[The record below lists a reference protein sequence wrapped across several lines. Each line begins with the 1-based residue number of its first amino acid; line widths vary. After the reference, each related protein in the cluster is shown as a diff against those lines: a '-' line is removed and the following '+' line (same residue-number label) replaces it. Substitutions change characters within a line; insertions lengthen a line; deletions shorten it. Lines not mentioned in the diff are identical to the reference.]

1 MSENEVMSINWR
13 ELISP
18 SKVDFRGDFFYGKF
32 VCEPLERGFG
42 LTIGNALR
50 RVILSSIYGAAII
63 SVEFDSVLHEF
74 SAIDGVFEDVSEIIL
89 NLKGVRLRMGD
100 ISSSIIVKIQ
110 KSGKFQVKAGDI
122 ISEDGKIE
130 VLNPEHHIATLTSE
144 SASLNMNMTVKIGKG
159 YSLSE
164 ANKDIN
170 APINTIPIDAI
181 FSPIKRVNYNIT
193 NARVGQKTD
202 YEKLTLEV
210 WTDGT
215 VFPKDAVAYASKI
228 IKEQVSIFINFDENA
243 VTVEKEEKVE
253 KEELNFNPNLLKDVD
268 ELELSVRSA
277 NCLKSANINK
287 IYELVVKT
295 ENEMLKTKNFGRK
308 SLNEIKEIL
317 ESMGLDL
324 GMSIDN
330 FKIPHIKN
338 INENEIEK
346 EGI

>member
-1 MSENEVMSINWR
+1 MSENKIMSINWR

-18 SKVDFRGDFFYGKF
+18 NKVDFSGNSFYGKF

-42 LTIGNALR
+42 LTIGNSLR
-50 RVILSSIYGAAII
+50 RVILSSIYGAAIV
-63 SVEFDSVLHEF
+63 SVKFDSVLHEF
-74 SAIDGVFEDVSEIIL
+74 STIDGVLEDVSELIL
-89 NLKGVRLRMGD
+89 NLKGIRLRMTDTSKPRTITLNKQGV
-100 ISSSIIVKIQ
+100 SETT
-110 KSGKFQVKAGDI
+110 AADI
-122 ISEDGKIE
+122 ISEDGRVE

-144 SASLNMNMTVKIGKG
+144 NASLNMVMTVNIGKG

-164 ANKDIN
+164 ANKDPD
-170 APINTIPIDAI
+170 APINMIQIDAI

-215 VFPKDAVAYASKI
+215 VFPRDAVAYAAKI
-228 IKEQVSIFINFDENA
+228 IKEQISIFINFDENEVA
-243 VTVEKEEKVE
+243 VQKEEKEEK
-253 KEELNFNPNLLKDVD
+253 EELKFNPNLLKDVD

-277 NCLKSANINK
+277 NCLKSADINK
-287 IYELVVKT
+287 IHELVVKT

-317 ESMGLDL
+317 EAMGLSL
-324 GMSIDN
+324 GMSLDD
-330 FKIPHIKN
+330 FKISEENN
-338 INENEIEK
+338 I
-346 EGI
+346 EG